1 MANTIKADNGSE
13 IYQNEI
19 NRLADEYIQQELKI
33 NPDDIKDSD
42 NRKMIIDN
50 FPDLIF
56 YIADRIQ
63 KPSHDDI
70 TLLDDIF
77 STYERLCCR
86 HGVLPTLEG
95 FSNLVSINRAT
106 FSDWAN
112 GEYRKDTGHGNAVKR
127 WRAACKA
134 QLVNSLHQGA
144 GANVNRIFIAK
155 SCYGMRETSPLPLE
169 TTDSNRPVLS
179 QDEIHQIAEQAS
191 QTSVQELLEELPDE

>member
-13 IYQNEI
+13 IYQSEI

-112 GEYRKDTGHGNAVKR
+112 GEYRKDSGHGNAVKK
-127 WRAACKA
+127 WRSACKA
-134 QLVNSLHQGA
+134 QLVNSLHRSRGECKQDFYCKIMLWHEG
-144 GANVNRIFIAK
+144 NQPI
-155 SCYGMRETSPLPLE
+155 
-169 TTDSNRPVLS
+169 TD
-179 QDEIHQIAEQAS
+179 
-191 QTSVQELLEELPDE
+191 

>member
-13 IYQNEI
+13 IYQSEI

-112 GEYRKDTGHGNAVKR
+112 GEYRKDTGHGNAVKK
-127 WRAACKA
+127 WRSACKA

-155 SCYGMRETSPLPLE
+155 SCYGMRETSHY
-169 TTDSNRPVLS
+169 LS
-179 QDEIHQIAEQAS
+179 RQQIAIDLFYPKMKYTRS
-191 QTSVQELLEELPDE
+191 QSKQSRPAYRNY

>member
-77 STYERLCCR
+77 STYERL
-86 HGVLPTLEG
+86 
-95 FSNLVSINRAT
+95 
-106 FSDWAN
+106 
-112 GEYRKDTGHGNAVKR
+112 
-127 WRAACKA
+127 
-134 QLVNSLHQGA
+134 
-144 GANVNRIFIAK
+144 
-155 SCYGMRETSPLPLE
+155 
-169 TTDSNRPVLS
+169 
-179 QDEIHQIAEQAS
+179 
-191 QTSVQELLEELPDE
+191 